1 MCLGHRPQTPDEE
14 EEEEAEPVKWP
25 LELPDGTSKTL

>member
-14 EEEEAEPVKWP
+14 EEEEEAESVEWS
-25 LELPDGTSKTL
+25 LELPNG